1 MKINSKTKIYG
12 LVGHPLEHTASPA
25 MHNAAFR
32 ALGLNAVYLAFD
44 IEPMVFEDAI
54 KGLKA
59 LKVGGFNVTIPY
71 KERIIPLL
79 THVDSSA
86 AKVGAVNTVKLDDS
100 LLKGYNTD
108 VIGFLA
114 PLLELDLKLDEITAL
129 ILGAGGAAKA
139 CVRALLDAGC
149 REIIVLNRSLERAL
163 NLFKQHN
170 NTNILKV
177 GPLNEESLKEALSR
191 ARLVVNTTPVGMY
204 PNVDESIIPKVLL
217 RSDLIVYDLVYR
229 PVETRLI
236 KEAKEA
242 GATTISGYKMLLEQ
256 AAESFRIWT
265 GLEPP
270 KDVMLK
276 ALKLELGVE
285 DVG

>member
-1 MKINSKTKIYG
+1 MKIDAKTKIYG

-44 IEPMVFEDAI
+44 IDPMVFEDAI

-59 LKVGGFNVTIPY
+59 LRVGGFNVTIPY

-79 THVDSSA
+79 THLDSSA
-86 AKVGAVNTVKLDDS
+86 AKVGAVNTVKLDGS
-100 LLKGYNTD
+100 SLKGYNTD
-108 VIGFLA
+108 VIGFLT
-114 PLLELDLKLDEITAL
+114 PLLELDLKLNEITAL

-149 REIIVLNRSLERAL
+149 REIIILNRSLERVF
-163 NLFKQHN
+163 NLLKQHN
-170 NTNILKV
+170 NTKLKA

-229 PVETRLI
+229 PVETKLI
-236 KEAKEA
+236 REAKEA

-270 KDVMLK
+270 KDAMLK

>member
-1 MKINSKTKIYG
+1 MKIDYKTKIYG

-25 MHNAAFR
+25 IHNAAFE
-32 ALGLNAVYLAFD
+32 ALGLNAVYLVFD
-44 IEPMVFEDAI
+44 IEPTVFEDAI

-59 LKVGGFNVTIPY
+59 LKVCGFNVTIPY
-71 KERIIPLL
+71 KERIIQLL
-79 THVDSSA
+79 THLDPSA
-86 AKVGAVNTVKLDDS
+86 AKVGAVNTVKLDGDS
-100 LLKGYNTD
+100 LLGYNTD

-114 PLLELDLKLDEITAL
+114 PLLELDLKLNEMTAL

-139 CVRALLDAGC
+139 CVRALLEAGC
-149 REIIVLNRSLERAL
+149 REVIVLNRSIERAL
-163 NLFKQHN
+163 NLSKQHN
-170 NTNILKV
+170 TKLKV
-177 GPLNEESLKEALSR
+177 GHLNEESLKEALSR
-191 ARLVVNTTPVGMY
+191 ASLVVNATPVGMY
-204 PNVDESIIPKVLL
+204 PNVDESIIPKALL

-229 PVETRLI
+229 PTQTKLL

-256 AAESFRIWT
+256 AAESFSIWT

-270 KDVMLK
+270 KEAMLK
-276 ALKLELGVE
+276 ALKMELGVE